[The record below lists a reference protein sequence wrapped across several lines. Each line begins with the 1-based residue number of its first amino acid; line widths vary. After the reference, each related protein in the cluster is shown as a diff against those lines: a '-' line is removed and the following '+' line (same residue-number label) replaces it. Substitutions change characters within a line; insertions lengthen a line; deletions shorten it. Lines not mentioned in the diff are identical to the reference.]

1 MRRQDR
7 QQRSSRLVQI
17 HGVSSACVLVIG
29 ACTVETSISGA
40 CLACL
45 TVLVFPLRVT
55 SRALRRTVPW
65 GTADP
70 ALDPSIRPTAVA
82 VCAET

>member
-1 MRRQDR
+1 M
-7 QQRSSRLVQI
+7 SEAAGWVQCVGRI
-17 HGVSSACVLVIG
+17 GNSVALACPQVHGLGSACVLVIG

-65 GTADP
+65 CSARLPVDGP
-70 ALDPSIRPTAVA
+70 GG
-82 VCAET
+82 